1 MADLTR
7 CRACDSAD
15 LHCYLPLG
23 DHPAANAFVRAANRA
38 TPDRLY
44 PLNTIACLACGLIQV
59 ADPLPPDFY
68 VDYVYVPSASAT
80 MPVHFRALAKRFRS
94 ELITGEG
101 QVVMDIGC
109 NDGLLL
115 AACIDEG
122 MAVLGIDPSTNIT
135 DLARAKGVAV
145 VNEYFTAASARR
157 IRDQHGPAQVI
168 VTTNTLNHI
177 DNLHGFMEGVAH
189 LLAPDGTFVIEAPQ
203 ALTCITLNE
212 FDTVY
217 HEHLSVFSAASVA
230 ALGKAVGLRIT
241 DLEELPIH
249 GGSMRFYL
257 RRDGQPPAAGAAFLE
272 PPAAGAASLEPS
284 AAVAAFLQREV
295 AAGLFERQTYDAH
308 VLRVEAIRAELMRLL
323 AGLKAAGKSIAGYG
337 APAKGNTLLNYYG
350 IGPEMLDFIADRNAL
365 KQGRLTP
372 GSRIPVVSPD
382 RIAQDRPDYLLML
395 AWNFRD
401 EILDQQRDYLAAGG
415 RFIVPIPAVEI
426 IGAAG

>member
-1 MADLTR
+1 MADLTH

-15 LHCYLPLG
+15 LYCYLPLG
-23 DHPAANAFVRAANRA
+23 NHPAANAFVRAANQG
-38 TPDRLY
+38 TPDSLY

-80 MPVHFRALAKRFRS
+80 MLVHFRALAKRFKTD
-94 ELITGEG
+94 LVTGAG

-122 MAVLGIDPSTNIT
+122 LEVLGIDPSTNIT

-145 VNEYFTAASARR
+145 VNEYFTAESAAR
-157 IRDQHGPAQVI
+157 IREKHGPAQVI

-230 ALGKAVGLRIT
+230 ALGQAVGLQIT

-257 RRDGQPPAAGAAFLE
+257 RHDGQPT
-272 PPAAGAASLEPS
+272 
-284 AAVAAFLQREV
+284 AAVAAFRQREV
-295 AAGLFERQTYDAH
+295 EAGLFSRQTYDDH
-308 VLRVEAIRAELMRLL
+308 VARVAILRADLMRLL
-323 AGLKAAGKSIAGYG
+323 ADLKAAGKSIAGYG

-350 IGPEMLDFIADRNAL
+350 IGPEVLDFIADRNAL

-372 GSRIPVVSPD
+372 GSRIPVVAPE

-401 EILDQQRDYLAAGG
+401 EILDQQQGYLAAGG
-415 RFIVPIPAVEI
+415 KFIVPIPQVEI